1 MTFTNDTTGARDS
14 SATEL
19 ALRVLFGNRFV
30 ATVEPAFI
38 ESLSVHS
45 ATWADAIRAIWELAG
60 DHRTADG
67 PAPGPRGLASASGQ
81 SAHQDEPPRPQR
93 PGWLAA
99 EPPVP
104 PAAAA
109 HLNGAGDATAR
120 PAAAAAEEEEDDDG
134 DGNVPASTVEV
145 FDPARQQD
153 PAVGLM
159 RDQPWTYEE
168 VRDEFVALL
177 QEATGYPAE
186 VLEENA
192 DLEADLAIDSV
203 KQVEALGTVRQRYAL
218 TIDEDFVIRDYRTIF
233 KAATY
238 LTARLN
244 SERVVP
250 AVS

>member
-1 MTFTNDTTGARDS
+1 MTFTNDTTTGARDS

-19 ALRVLFGNRFV
+19 ALRVLFGSRFV
-30 ATVEPAFI
+30 ATLDPAFI
-38 ESLSVHS
+38 DSLTVHS

-67 PAPGPRGLASASGQ
+67 AAPGPRGPARASGH
-81 SAHQDEPPRPQR
+81 SAHRDEPPQR

-99 EPPVP
+99 EPPVTP
-104 PAAAA
+104 AVGAAAY
-109 HLNGAGDATAR
+109 LNGADGVTAQ
-120 PAAAAAEEEEDDDG
+120 PAEEEDG
-134 DGNVPASTVEV
+134 DADGNVPASTVEV

-153 PAVGLM
+153 PAAGLM

-186 VLEENA
+186 VLDENA

-203 KQVEALGTVRQRYAL
+203 KQVEALGTLRQRYAL
-218 TIDEDFVIRDYRTIF
+218 TIDEDFAIRDYRTIF